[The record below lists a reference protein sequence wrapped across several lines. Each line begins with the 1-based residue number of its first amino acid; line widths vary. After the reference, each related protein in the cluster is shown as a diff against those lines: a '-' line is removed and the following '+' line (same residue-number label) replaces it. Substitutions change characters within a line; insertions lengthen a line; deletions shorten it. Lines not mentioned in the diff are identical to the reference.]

1 MQSIGTLVAHPSHL
15 LQRNM
20 LTCITPPRY
29 YATLPVNGVDIYLS
43 HLTIYLYLYLYTY
56 AYTYIYHITSKQ
68 SKHYI

>member
-20 LTCITPPRY
+20 HHSSYRY

-56 AYTYIYHITSKQ
+56 TYTYIYHITSKQ